1 MRLAYFYRNWFG
13 IFLVLCGLLIFIV
26 IGLGFIYPG
35 LVDSTM
41 MIILLLILGLSAFV
55 IGKERQGE

>member
-1 MRLAYFYRNWFG
+1 MKRL
-13 IFLVLCGLLIFIV
+13 FLVLCGLLIFIV